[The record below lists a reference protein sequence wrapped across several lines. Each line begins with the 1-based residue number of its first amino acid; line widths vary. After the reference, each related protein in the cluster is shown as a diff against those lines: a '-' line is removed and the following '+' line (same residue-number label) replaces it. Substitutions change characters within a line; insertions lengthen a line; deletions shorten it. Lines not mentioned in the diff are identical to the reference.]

1 MKRRRFISSLAAI
14 TAFAGAFAIVATG
27 VVPQCGAEPAKLAP
41 AKPSPAKP
49 DPAKPAPSQAEALS
63 REVREVVRK
72 TGDAICCIEADD
84 EHGHLRGT
92 GFFID
97 ADGTLLT
104 SYSVGGTSQDIVIT
118 AGEQRYPATRL
129 VADARAG
136 LAVLKIVAERPVR
149 FLKFGKS
156 TDLALASLVITAG
169 YPLDF
174 PLSPSFGPVAGFDVK
189 THVGAEDRY
198 FATRLIRA
206 NLPVQRGQGG
216 SPVLN
221 LRGEAVGILISTVEE
236 NSGIFALPIEAA
248 GKILHDFRAHGRV
261 RQGWVGLEVRPT
273 NAPEHG
279 SSARIL
285 TLREDGPAFI
295 GGVRPGDVLLQVG
308 VCKITNP
315 EDVLNAAFFVT
326 ATEPLP
332 VRVSRGGKEM
342 KLTITPLDPPDGTM
356 PTIERQP
363 PTILGSSG
371 EGKGI
376 NLGN

>member
-1 MKRRRFISSLAAI
+1 MRRLRFASSLAAL
-14 TAFAGAFAIVATG
+14 AIG
-27 VVPQCGAEPAKLAP
+27 VVPQLRAAPPATP
-41 AKPSPAKP
+41 AL
-49 DPAKPAPSQAEALS
+49 SQAEALS
-63 REVREVVRK
+63 REVREIVRK
-72 TGDAICCIEADD
+72 AGDAICCIEADD

-104 SYSVGGTSQDIVIT
+104 SYSVGGTSQDIVVA
-118 AGEQRYPATRL
+118 AGERRYPATRL

-136 LAVLKIVAERPVR
+136 LAVLKIVAERPVS

-156 TDLALASLVITAG
+156 SELAFASLVITAG
-169 YPLDF
+169 FPLEF
-174 PLSPSFGPVAGFDVK
+174 PLSLSFGPVAGFDIK
-189 THVGAEDRY
+189 THIGAEDRY

-221 LRGEAVGILISTVEE
+221 LRGEAVGVLISTVEE

-248 GKILHDFRAHGRV
+248 EKVLHDFRAFGRI
-261 RQGWVGLEVRPT
+261 RQGWVGLEVQPAST
-273 NAPEHG
+273 PERG
-279 SSARIL
+279 STARIL
-285 TLREDGPAFI
+285 KLREDAPAYL
-295 GGVRPGDVLLQVG
+295 GGIRAGDILLQVG
-308 VCKITNP
+308 ACKITDP

-326 ATEPLP
+326 ATEPLT
-332 VRVSRGGKEM
+332 VRVSRDGREM
-342 KLTITPLDPPDGTM
+342 KFTVTPLDPPDGTM

-363 PTILGSSG
+363 PTILGSSD

>member
-1 MKRRRFISSLAAI
+1 MRRLRFASSLAA
-14 TAFAGAFAIVATG
+14 FAIG
-27 VVPQCGAEPAKLAP
+27 VVPQLRAAPPAKPASSQ
-41 AKPSPAKP
+41 AKPSPSQP
-49 DPAKPAPSQAEALS
+49 KPAPSQAEALS
-63 REVREVVRK
+63 LEVREIVRK
-72 TGDAICCIEADD
+72 AGDAICCIEADD

-129 VADARAG
+129 VVDARAG
-136 LAVLKIVAERPVR
+136 IAVLKIAAERPVR

-156 TDLALASLVITAG
+156 TDLAVASLVVTAG

-189 THVGAEDRY
+189 TRVGSEDRY

-221 LRGEAVGILISTVEE
+221 LRGEAVGVLISTVEE

-248 GKILHDFRAHGRV
+248 QKILHDFRAHGRV
-261 RQGWVGLEVRPT
+261 RQGWVGVDVRPT

-285 TLREDGPAFI
+285 TLREDGPAFA
-295 GGVRPGDVLLQVG
+295 GGIRAGDILLQVG
-308 VCKITNP
+308 ACKITNP
-315 EDVLNAAFFVT
+315 EDVLHAAFFVT
-326 ATEPLP
+326 STEPLAL
-332 VRVSRGGKEM
+332 RVSREGKEM
-342 KLTITPLDPPDGTM
+342 KFRIIPLDPPDGTM
-356 PTIERQP
+356 PTIEREA

-371 EGKGI
+371 NGKGI
-376 NLGN
+376 NLGQ

>member
-1 MKRRRFISSLAAI
+1 MKRFRAASSLAAI
-14 TAFAGAFAIVATG
+14 PAFAAFAAIAIG
-27 VVPQCGAEPAKLAP
+27 IVPQLCGAE
-41 AKPSPAKP
+41 
-49 DPAKPAPSQAEALS
+49 PAKPAPSQAEALL

-72 TGDAICCIEADD
+72 IGDGICCIEADD

-97 ADGTLLT
+97 ADGTLVT
-104 SYSVGGTSQDIVIT
+104 SYSVGGASQDVIIT

-129 VADARAG
+129 VADARTG
-136 LAVLKIVAERPVR
+136 LAVLKIVAEHPVR
-149 FLKFGKS
+149 FLKLGKS
-156 TDLALASLVITAG
+156 TDLAVASLVITAG

-174 PLSPSFGPVAGFDVK
+174 PLSPSFGLVAGFDVK
-189 THVGAEDRY
+189 TRVGSEDRY

-221 LRGEAVGILISTVEE
+221 MRGEAVGVLISTVEE

-248 GKILHDFRAHGRV
+248 QKILHDFRAHGRV
-261 RQGWVGLEVRPT
+261 RQGWVGVDVRPT
-273 NAPEHG
+273 DAPAHG

-285 TLREDGPAFI
+285 TLREDGPAFA
-295 GGVRPGDVLLQVG
+295 GGIRAGDILLQVG
-308 VCKITNP
+308 AWKIANP

-326 ATEPLP
+326 ATEALA
-332 VRVSRGGKEM
+332 VRVSREGKEM
-342 KLTITPLDPPDGTM
+342 KFTVMPLDPPDGTM

-363 PTILGSSG
+363 PTILGDSG
-371 EGKGI
+371 ERKGI
-376 NLGN
+376 NLGQ

>member
-1 MKRRRFISSLAAI
+1 MKGMKRRRFASSLAGAAAVAAL
-14 TAFAGAFAIVATG
+14 TLAGLAPARGADPARV
-27 VVPQCGAEPAKLAP
+27 AEPAKP
-41 AKPSPAKP
+41 AL
-49 DPAKPAPSQAEALS
+49 SQAEALS
-63 REVREVVRK
+63 REVRDIVRK
-72 TGDAICCIEADD
+72 IGDGICCIEADD

-104 SYSVGGTSQDIVIT
+104 SFSVGGASQDVIIT
-118 AGEQRYPATRL
+118 AGEQRYPATRI
-129 VADARAG
+129 VADARTG

-156 TDLALASLVITAG
+156 TDLAVASPVITAG
-169 YPLDF
+169 FPLDF
-174 PLSPSFGPVAGFDVK
+174 PLSPSFGLVAGFEVK
-189 THVGAEDRY
+189 TRAGNEDRY

-206 NLPVQRGQGG
+206 NLPVQRGQSG

-221 LRGEAVGILISTVEE
+221 LRGEAVGVLIGTVEE

-248 GKILHDFRAHGRV
+248 QKILHDFRAHGRV
-261 RQGWVGLEVRPT
+261 RQGWVGVDVRQTETP
-273 NAPEHG
+273 AHG

-285 TLREDGPAFI
+285 QLREDVPAFA
-295 GGVRPGDVLLQVG
+295 GGLRAGDILLQVG
-308 VCKITNP
+308 ACKITDP

-332 VRVSRGGKEM
+332 VRISRDGKEM
-342 KLTITPLDPPDGTM
+342 KFIVLPLDPPDGTM

-363 PTILGSSG
+363 ETILGAS
-371 EGKGI
+371 EEKGI
-376 NLGN
+376 YLGK